1 MDFKAVWGSAVSPT
15 FAITDLREIWV
26 YLSGTPL
33 ASLILTLLAY
43 QLGLMI
49 YERFDKNPLANPV
62 AIAILVVIAVISA
75 VGMPYAQYFEGAQF
89 IHFLL
94 GSATVALAVP
104 IYKGWHLLAGKSAAL
119 TVALLGGAVV
129 SVASA
134 VGLATLAG
142 LPQNLV
148 LPFYAKSVTA
158 PIAMGIAES
167 IGASATLTAVYAVT
181 TGILGAIIARYV
193 LDFLKVGPWWQR
205 GYAIGVAA
213 HGIGTSRAF
222 SVNAQAGA
230 FASIGMGL
238 HGVIG
243 AIVIPWIR

>member
-1 MDFKAVWGSAVSPT
+1 MNSFAV
-15 FAITDLREIWV
+15 TDLREIWV

-43 QLGLMI
+43 QLGLII
-49 YERFDKNPLANPV
+49 YERFDKNPVVNPV
-62 AIAILVVIAVISA
+62 AIAIVVVIAVISL

-104 IYKGWHLLAGKSAAL
+104 IYKGWHLLRGKVAPLSI
-119 TVALLGGAVV
+119 ALLCGGAV

-134 VGLATLAG
+134 VGLATLFR
-142 LPQNLV
+142 LPENLV

-158 PIAMGIAES
+158 PIAMGIAEG
-167 IGASATLTAVYAVT
+167 IGASPTLTAVYAVC
-181 TGILGAIIARYV
+181 TGIVGAIIARYV
-193 LDFLKVGPWWQR
+193 LDALKVGPWWQR
-205 GYAIGVAA
+205 GFAIGVAA
-213 HGIGTSRAF
+213 HGLGTSRAF

-238 HGVIG
+238 HGVVG
-243 AIVIPWIR
+243 ALLIPLIR

>member
-1 MDFKAVWGSAVSPT
+1 MTSP

-43 QLGLMI
+43 QLGLMV
-49 YERFDKNPLANPV
+49 YDRFDKNPVANPV
-62 AIAILVVIAVISA
+62 AIAILIVIAVISV

-94 GSATVALAVP
+94 GSATVALAIP
-104 IYKGWHLLAGKSAAL
+104 IYKGWHLLRGKMAPLSIAL
-119 TVALLGGAVV
+119 ICGGAV

-134 VGLATLAG
+134 VGLATLFR
-142 LPQNLV
+142 LPENLV
-148 LPFYAKSVTA
+148 LPFYAKSITA
-158 PIAMGIAES
+158 PIAMGVAES
-167 IGASATLTAVYAVT
+167 IGASPTLTAVYAVS

-193 LDFLKVGPWWQR
+193 LDALKVGPWWQR
-205 GYAIGVAA
+205 GFAIGVAA

-222 SVNAQAGA
+222 SVSAEAGA

-238 HGVIG
+238 HGVLG
-243 AIVIPWIR
+243 AVLIPWIR